1 MIWGQG
7 RVAITLEP
15 QTEERRVSFRAG
27 VGPERQLAVVR
38 KGKREYT
45 VWIRDVSAGGIG
57 FAIKTSAR
65 FKVDDRILVVTSSG
79 TFEGRIA
86 HVTPA
91 EPGMLLVG
99 VQRVK
104 ILEKLHEQILERGD
118 LPRTPAWIP
127 SLIGWTATSA
137 LVCAGLFFLET
148 SGVLQTWGI
157 GASFAA
163 PAVFEDSHRTKE
175 RELADRFQRID
186 SLRNAESRRRLAMSL
201 RQERHVVVIAEQ
213 TAMTLA
219 SIFVAEQEGNCGS
232 RIRDGEAVLH
242 SAESRIEDLLE
253 PDQIEVWR
261 SLAPAL
267 VAD

>member
-1 MIWGQG
+1 
-7 RVAITLEP
+7 VTATLEP
-15 QTEERRVSFRAG
+15 QSEERRVSFRAG

-38 KGKREYT
+38 RGKREFT
-45 VWIRDVSAGGIG
+45 VWIRNVSAGGIG

-65 FKVDDRILVVTSSG
+65 FKVDDTVVVVTSSG

-86 HVTPA
+86 HLTPA

-104 ILEKLHEQILERGD
+104 ILEKLHAQILERGD

-137 LVCAGLFFLET
+137 LVCGGLFFLET
-148 SGVLQTWGI
+148 SGAFETWGVS
-157 GASFAA
+157 ASFAA
-163 PAVFEDSHRTKE
+163 PVAPNDSVQVKE
-175 RELADRFQRID
+175 HEIAERFRRID
-186 SLRNAESRRRLAMSL
+186 VLRTVEGRSRLALSL

-219 SIFVAEQEGNCGS
+219 SMLVAEEQGDRAS
-232 RIRDGEAVLH
+232 RVEEASSALE
-242 SAESRIEDLLE
+242 SAESRIEELLD
-253 PDQIEVWR
+253 PDQLAVWR
-261 SLAPAL
+261 SLASVDA
-267 VAD
+267 AN

>member
-1 MIWGQG
+1 
-7 RVAITLEP
+7 VTATLEP

-38 KGKREYT
+38 KGRREFT
-45 VWIRDVSAGGIG
+45 VWIRNVSAGGIG
-57 FAIKTSAR
+57 FGIKSSAR
-65 FKVDDRILVVTSSG
+65 FKIDDKIVVVTNSG

-86 HVTPA
+86 HLTPA

-104 ILEKLHEQILERGD
+104 ILEKLHAQIVERGD

-137 LVCAGLFFLET
+137 LVCGGLFFLET
-148 SGVLQTWGI
+148 TGALESWGVS
-157 GASFAA
+157 ASFAA
-163 PAVFEDSHRTKE
+163 PVAVDRSMVAMEHE
-175 RELADRFQRID
+175 IAGRFQRID
-186 SLRNAESRRRLAMSL
+186 ALRNEETRRRLALSL

-219 SIFVAEQEGNCGS
+219 AICVAEEEGDRVS
-232 RIRDGEAVLH
+232 RVRDAHAALVN
-242 SAESRIEDLLE
+242 AENKIEEVLE
-253 PDQIEVWR
+253 PDQIVIWR
-261 SLAPAL
+261 SLAPVDA
-267 VAD
+267 AN